1 MQDREFTMTKSLL
14 TVLVGRSSRNDNAGA
29 AQSKAKAKAKARAA
43 AVDEEYTSKSAYR
56 HRFDDKSGPP
66 PPRGSVTSEKLSYL
80 DWRLKRI
87 NTVRHKS
94 EGTAHCWIDGRDTI
108 GRTSLDADRP
118 QPVAAVDAVA
128 AASRKEEARAPAM
141 KQLSTAGVVASST
154 LPAIYAEEKNAGLKA
169 LEHAYAGD
177 SMLAD
182 MPHLAKRDTGSGSE
196 TSGASDQ
203 HHISLAPVQL
213 HATADKDVGVYFSK
227 PRRSLLVRAG
237 SRFGMKKSAGART
250 TDASEQ
256 DVADSRPMSRNGR
269 SFPRIWNR

>member
-14 TVLVGRSSRNDNAGA
+14 TVLVGRSSRSNNAGA
-29 AQSKAKAKAKARAA
+29 ARSKVKAA
-43 AVDEEYTSKSAYR
+43 AAAADEEYTSNSAHR
-56 HRFDDKSGPP
+56 HRFDDKSGGP
-66 PPRGSVTSEKLSYL
+66 PPRGSLTDEKLPYL

-108 GRTSLDADRP
+108 GRTSLDSDRP
-118 QPVAAVDAVA
+118 LPVAAA
-128 AASRKEEARAPAM
+128 AAPRKEEFRAPAS
-141 KQLSTAGVVASST
+141 KQLPTAGMVASST
-154 LPAIYAEEKNAGLKA
+154 LPAIYAEEKDAGLKA

-182 MPHLAKRDTGSGSE
+182 MPRLAKRDTGSDSG

-227 PRRSLLVRAG
+227 PKRSLLVRTG
-237 SRFGMKKSAGART
+237 SRFGMKKAAGART
-250 TDASEQ
+250 TDGGER
-256 DVADSRPMSRNGR
+256 DVEDSRPMSRNGR
-269 SFPRIWNR
+269 SFSRIWNR

>member
-1 MQDREFTMTKSLL
+1 MTKSLL
-14 TVLVGRSSRNDNAGA
+14 TVLVGRSSRSDNAGA
-29 AQSKAKAKAKARAA
+29 AHSKAKTKAA

-118 QPVAAVDAVA
+118 QPVSAVDAVA

-182 MPHLAKRDTGSGSE
+182 MPHLAKRDTGSDSE

-227 PRRSLLVRAG
+227 PRRLLLVRAG